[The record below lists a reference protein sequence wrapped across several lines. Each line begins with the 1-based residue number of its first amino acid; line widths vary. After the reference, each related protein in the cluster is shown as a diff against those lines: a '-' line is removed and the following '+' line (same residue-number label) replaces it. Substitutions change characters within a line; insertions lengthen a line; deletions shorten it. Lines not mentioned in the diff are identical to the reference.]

1 MRVAIIGASGLVG
14 KYLMREWDTD
24 EVVGL
29 GSKDVDIRDASRVK
43 TLLDDARPDWIVLAA
58 AYTDVDGCE
67 IDPQRAYA
75 VNYAGAVTVAEA
87 ARQRGSQLLFLSSD
101 YVFDGEKTTPYE
113 TSDIRNPKSVY
124 GRTKAEAEVR
134 IAELLPQACIVRT
147 SWVFGTGGKC
157 FPDTILKLAATRSEL
172 EVVNDQRGC
181 PTYGRDLSRAIVRL
195 CRQNAKGLVHVTNA
209 GDCTWFDFAVAIVQQ
224 AGLKTVVRPTT
235 TEKFPRPAPRPRY
248 SVLSSAS
255 LAPYNIAMPSW
266 QAALREYLVERKVSL

>member
-29 GSKDVDIRDASRVK
+29 SSKDVDIRDASGVK
-43 TLLDDARPDWIVLAA
+43 TVLDDARPDWVVLAA

-67 IDPQRAYA
+67 TDPQRAYA

-87 ARQRGSQLLFLSSD
+87 ARQRGSQVLFLSSD
-101 YVFDGEKTTPYE
+101 YVFDGEKMTPYE

-235 TEKFPRPAPRPRY
+235 TEKFPRPAQRPRY

-255 LAPYNIAMPSW
+255 LAPYNIPMPLW